1 MRYLVPATVFLVL
14 GLLVGAPQAGEKK
27 GGLKKEEAPSP
38 PWATVT
44 VGGEIRDLIELRGKL
59 NVRVLLD
66 VDQPKLS
73 MPWDGPPPE
82 RFRPKGPDKGPD
94 VHVRSMQVGDAAW
107 VVTLLDET
115 DPDLDNVVTKLRP
128 PAGIRGS
135 GSRGA

>member
-1 MRYLVPATVFLVL
+1 MRYLVPASVFIVLGFLV
-14 GLLVGAPQAGEKK
+14 GVPEAGEKK
-27 GGLKKEEAPSP
+27 DGAKKGQMPSP

-82 RFRPKGPDKGPD
+82 RVRPKGPDKARD
-94 VHVRSMQVGDAAW
+94 VHVRSMQVGDMSW
-107 VVTLLDET
+107 V
-115 DPDLDNVVTKLRP
+115 
-128 PAGIRGS
+128 
-135 GSRGA
+135 